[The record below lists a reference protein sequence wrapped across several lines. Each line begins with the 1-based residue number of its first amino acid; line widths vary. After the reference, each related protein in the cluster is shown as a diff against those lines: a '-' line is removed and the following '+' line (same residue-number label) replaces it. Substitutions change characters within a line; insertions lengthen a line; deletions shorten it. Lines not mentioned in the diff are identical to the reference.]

1 MTTMGAKGE
10 KHHYLPVFYLRQWA
24 GPKGQLCEYSRP
36 YREVKPR
43 SVHPDG
49 TGYVRGLYA
58 IEGLPVET
66 ANVIETKFLKP
77 ADGLAAEALRAFIN
91 DQPFTKPAKMRTS
104 WSRFVL
110 SLLLRYPESIEEM
123 KRRLRENVERMY
135 AETKKETD
143 PPTFKE
149 YEAIYGTDEMVR
161 LHGKLLIDLMQD
173 SKMGRMIFG
182 MHWGVVTFEPRNY
195 TFLTS
200 DRPVI
205 TNIFR
210 VGGNHMCLPI
220 GPYKMFFA
228 CEDEQSQGVFQQL
241 DPLNVIRQ
249 MNDTIAKRAYKF
261 VYGLDDRQLRFVE
274 NRLGRTPIKPV
285 NF

>member
-1 MTTMGAKGE
+1 MGAKGE
-10 KHHYLPVFYLRQWA
+10 KHHYLPVFYLKQWA
-24 GPKGQLCEYSRP
+24 GPNGQLCEYRRP

-43 SVHPDG
+43 RVHPDG

-58 IEGLPVET
+58 IEGLPPET
-66 ANVIETKFLKP
+66 ANVIETQFLKP
-77 ADGLAAEALRAFIN
+77 ADGLAAEAMRALTN
-91 DQPFTKPAKMRTS
+91 DQPFAKPAEMRTS

-135 AETKKETD
+135 AATKKETD

-149 YEAIYGTDEMVR
+149 YEALHGTDDMLR
-161 LHGKLLIDLMQD
+161 LHGRMLLDLMQD

-182 MHWGVVTFEPRNY
+182 MHWGVVTFAQQSH

-205 TNIFR
+205 TNIFS

-228 CEDEQSQGVFQQL
+228 CEDQQSQEALKQI
-241 DPLNVIRQ
+241 DSKNIIRR
-249 MNDTIAKRAYKF
+249 MNDTIVKKAYKC
-261 VYGLDDRQLRFVE
+261 VYGLNDSQLRFVE
-274 NRLGRTPIKPV
+274 NRLGRTPVKPV